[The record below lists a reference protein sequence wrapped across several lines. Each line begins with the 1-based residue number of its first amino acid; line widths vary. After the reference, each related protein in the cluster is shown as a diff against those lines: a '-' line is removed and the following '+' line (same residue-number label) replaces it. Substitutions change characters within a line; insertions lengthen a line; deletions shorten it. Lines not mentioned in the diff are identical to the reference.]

1 MLIAPKPTLNLLA
14 GWQYLFSRDHRQEL
28 KDDWQNEPGWI
39 VAIQVTAGV
48 CSVVFPLIVIGL
60 LVFVYVSRHL

>member
-14 GWQYLFSRDHRQEL
+14 GWQYLFSSDYRQEI
-28 KDDWQNEPGWI
+28 KQQWQDEPAWV

-48 CSVVFPLIVIGL
+48 CSVAFPLIVIGL
-60 LVFVYVSRHL
+60 LAFVFLSRHL